1 MAIKIISNMYI
12 LSYIKRKIQ
21 GTFFIP
27 TLPVSDHLILD
38 VNKIHFILA
47 CSPSPEII
55 IDEIESRASSQ
66 GIKKSELIMLKS
78 TYAKKQI

>member
-1 MAIKIISNMYI
+1 MYI
-12 LSYIKRKIQ
+12 LSYIKKNS

-66 GIKKSELIMLKS
+66 GIKKSELIMQKHLCK
-78 TYAKKQI
+78 KKQI